1 MFLSQFM
8 LFFTIN
14 LYTEEIKLI
23 HRVQARQEGN
33 GSVNDLG
40 RFMIMVLPKGY
51 CGTDSHGLVDNE
63 EAGGTNEHPLTIVEK
78 S

>member
-1 MFLSQFM
+1 M
-8 LFFTIN
+8 
-14 LYTEEIKLI
+14 
-23 HRVQARQEGN
+23 QAREEGN